1 MKLFAA
7 LLATGLA
14 AVSVA
19 FRSAP
24 PAAAT
29 AAPPKEYVIT
39 NYGASTDST
48 QLNTKAIQ
56 QAIDK
61 ASAAGGG
68 TVVVP
73 KGVFLSG
80 ALFFKPKTQLRLLAG
95 AKLKGSDNIADYPLI
110 PSRMEGQK
118 LDYYAA
124 LVNATKV
131 NDFKITGPGII
142 DGNGLKFW
150 KGFWAHR
157 DSMSKAGKSSTNL
170 EVHRPR
176 LLFIWSCD
184 NVTIRDVKMRN
195 AGFWTTHLYQCN
207 NVLIEGC
214 DIRSPFRPVKAPS
227 TDGIDIDVCRKITI
241 RNCYI
246 SVNDD
251 GIAIKGGKGPTAQQ
265 LPENGPIE
273 DVLIENCTFG
283 EVHAALTCGSECIH
297 ANRITMRNCKMD
309 NDRPVLLFKMRPDT
323 YQVYENITI
332 DGITGKCG
340 TLVTLSP
347 WTQFFNMAGSA
358 STPFGTIRDIR
369 ITNVNV
375 QCRELAMLAGNPT
388 DKVSNIVFKNVTA
401 TSPKATFT
409 NKYPSIAFDHV
420 TLNGAPVHAVKA
432 SDIPAEPSKALQP
445 D

>member
-1 MKLFAA
+1 MKILFA
-7 LLATGLA
+7 LLTSWLAVFSQLFHTATPPKK
-14 AVSVA
+14 
-19 FRSAP
+19 AP
-24 PAAAT
+24 Q
-29 AAPPKEYVIT
+29 PKEYIIT
-39 NYGASTDST
+39 AFGASTDST
-48 QLNTKAIQ
+48 KLNTQAIQ
-56 QAIDK
+56 QTIDK

-68 TVVVP
+68 TIVIP
-73 KGVFLSG
+73 KGVYLSG
-80 ALFFKPKTQLRLLAG
+80 ALFFKPNTHLRVLAG

-131 NDFKITGPGII
+131 NGFTITGPGTI

-157 DSMSKAGKSSTNL
+157 DSMSKAHLPSTNL

-176 LLFIWSCD
+176 LLFIWGCD
-184 NVTIRDVKMRN
+184 KVTIKNVKLHN
-195 AGFWTTHLYQCN
+195 SGFWTTHLYQCT

-227 TDGIDIDVCRKITI
+227 TDGVDIDVCSKVTI
-241 RNCYI
+241 RNCYV

-251 GIAIKGGKGPTAQQ
+251 GICMKGGKGPTAQK

-273 DVLIENCTFG
+273 DVLVENCTFG

-309 NDRPVLLFKMRPDT
+309 NDRPILLFKMRPDT
-323 YQVYENITI
+323 YQVYENITVEN
-332 DGITGKCG
+332 ITGKCG
-340 TLVTLSP
+340 TIVTLSP
-347 WTQFFNMAGSA
+347 WTQFFNMAGS
-358 STPFGTIRDIR
+358 TEKPFGTIRNIR
-369 ITNVNV
+369 ISNVKV
-375 QCRELAMLAGNPT
+375 QCREFAMLNGNPT
-388 DKVSNIVFKNVTA
+388 DKVSDIVFTNVEA

-409 NKYPSIAFDHV
+409 NIYPSVKFKNV
-420 TLNGAPVHAVKA
+420 TLNGAPVKPVEAAPGGAAAK
-432 SDIPAEPSKALQP
+432 PLMP

>member
-1 MKLFAA
+1 MAC
-7 LLATGLA
+7 LA
-14 AVSVA
+14 AFSL
-19 FRSAP
+19 RSPAP
-24 PAAAT
+24 PKAPAA
-29 AAPPKEYVIT
+29 PKEYVIT
-39 NYGASTDST
+39 QYGASTDST
-48 QLNTKAIQ
+48 KLNTQAIQ
-56 QAIDK
+56 KVIDK

-68 TVVVP
+68 TIVIP
-73 KGVFLSG
+73 KGVYLSG
-80 ALFFKPKTQLRLLAG
+80 ALFFKPGTHLRLQAG
-95 AKLKGSDNIADYPLI
+95 AKLKGSDNIADYPLV

-131 NDFKITGPGII
+131 NGFTINGPGTI
-142 DGNGLKFW
+142 DGNGLNFW
-150 KGFWAHR
+150 KRFWFYR
-157 DSMSKAGKSSTNL
+157 DSMSKLGKYATNL

-176 LLFIWSCD
+176 LVFIWGSD
-184 NVTIRDVKMRN
+184 NVAIKNVKLHN
-195 AGFWTTHLYQCN
+195 SGFWTTHLYQSN

-227 TDGIDIDVCRKITI
+227 TDAIDIDVCRKVTV

-251 GIAIKGGKGPTAQQ
+251 GIAIKGGKGPTAQK

-309 NDRPVLLFKMRPDT
+309 NERPVLLFKMRPDT
-323 YQVYENITI
+323 YQVYENITV

-340 TLVTLSP
+340 TIVTLSP
-347 WTQFFNMAGSA
+347 WTQFFNMAGS
-358 STPFGTIRDIR
+358 TEKPFGTIRN
-369 ITNVNV
+369 ITVSNVKVKCKQFAVLN
-375 QCRELAMLAGNPT
+375 GNPT
-388 DKVSNIVFKNVTA
+388 DKVSNITFKNVDATA
-401 TSPKATFT
+401 DQAAFP
-409 NKYPSIAFDHV
+409 NKYPDIKFQNV
-420 TLNGAPVHAVKA
+420 TLNGTPLTAATQTAPAATPLK
-432 SDIPAEPSKALQP
+432 P